1 MKYVLKIMTIVL
13 ITILSVNFTCDAKTL
28 RSNKHFKKNKIT
40 KVETT
45 SNDSVLGNPHE
56 VLAQLFALET
66 FNKVEYDNDYTSC
79 YVFINDKSLYYDFES
94 VARKLAICCG
104 SYERFTISQSMSWIS
119 SSVIDL
125 PDDMLEGAFTRFKV
139 DKLTVSVTYGKFPTC
154 ACLKFTYEPEF

>member
-56 VLAQLFALET
+56 VLAQSFAL
-66 FNKVEYDNDYTSC
+66 
-79 YVFINDKSLYYDFES
+79 
-94 VARKLAICCG
+94 
-104 SYERFTISQSMSWIS
+104 
-119 SSVIDL
+119 
-125 PDDMLEGAFTRFKV
+125 
-139 DKLTVSVTYGKFPTC
+139 
-154 ACLKFTYEPEF
+154 